1 MASLARGVRRK
12 AALFASEHF
21 FRSLSRF
28 GALHP
33 LADPS
38 RHDVEVDRD
47 LVYGDRLGEEHR
59 LDVWRPRET
68 LDHGAHLRPAVLYVH
83 GGGFRIL
90 SKDTHWIM
98 GLMFARAGYVV
109 FNVNYRLAPKHPF
122 PDGIADVCDA
132 YRWVV
137 KNGAAHGAD
146 TSRLILAGESAGANL
161 VTALTL
167 ATCFRRDEP
176 WARAVFDTNVVPK
189 AVLPAC
195 GLLQVSEPE
204 RFPRKWPHIS
214 RMAYDQIVM
223 IEREYLARR
232 GDIPERTF
240 ELANP
245 LVQLEGKAIPQRPLP
260 PFFVACGTRDPLV
273 DDARRLDGALRAR
286 GAACE
291 LKLYPRE
298 LHAFHAMIMKKSAR
312 QCWRDSFA
320 FLERHGLGAKP
331 TRPRP
336 EAGASAAGG

>member
-1 MASLARGVRRK
+1 MSPLTNLRRR
-12 AALFASEHF
+12 ATLFASEHF
-21 FRSLSRF
+21 FRSLSRV

-33 LADPS
+33 LAKPS
-38 RHDVEVDRD
+38 RHDVEVERD

-59 LDVWRPRET
+59 LDVWRPKDRSGP
-68 LDHGAHLRPAVLYVH
+68 LPAVLYVH

-137 KNGAAHGAD
+137 KNGPSHGAD
-146 TSRLILAGESAGANL
+146 VSRLVLAGESAGANL
-161 VTALTL
+161 VTSLAL
-167 ATCFRRDEP
+167 AACFRREEP

-195 GLLQVSEPE
+195 GLLQVTEPE
-204 RFPRKWPHIS
+204 RFPRKWPHLS

-232 GDIPERTF
+232 GEIPEATF
-240 ELANP
+240 DFANP
-245 LVQLEGKAIPQRPLP
+245 LLYLEGDAQPERPLP
-260 PFFVACGTRDPLV
+260 PFFVPCGTRDPLI
-273 DDARRLDGALRAR
+273 DDARRLAKALGSR
-286 GAACE
+286 GVTCD
-291 LKLYPRE
+291 LKLYERE
-298 LHAFHAMIMKKSAR
+298 LHAFHAMVMMKSAR
-312 QCWRDSFA
+312 RCWRDTYA
-320 FLERHGLGAKP
+320 FLDATGV
-331 TRPRP
+331 
-336 EAGASAAGG
+336 SAATTPRG

>member
-1 MASLARGVRRK
+1 VSPLKRLVDLRRRATLA
-12 AALFASEHF
+12 ASEQF

-28 GALHP
+28 GAMHP
-33 LADPS
+33 LANPS

-47 LVYGDRLGEEHR
+47 LVYGARLGEEHR
-59 LDVWRPRET
+59 LDVWRPR
-68 LDHGAHLRPAVLYVH
+68 DHRELRPAVLYVH

-98 GLMFARAGYVV
+98 ALMFARAGYVV

-137 KNGAAHGAD
+137 QNGAAHGAD
-146 TSRLILAGESAGANL
+146 VSRLILAGESAGANL

-167 ATCFRRDEP
+167 ATTFQRDEP
-176 WARAVFDTNVVPK
+176 WARAVFDTKVVPK

-214 RMAYDQIVM
+214 SMAYDQIVM

-232 GDIPERTF
+232 GDLPERTF
-240 ELANP
+240 ELADP
-245 LVQLEGKAIPQRPLP
+245 LLVLEGTNVPQRPLP
-260 PFFVACGTRDPLV
+260 AFFVACGTRDPLV
-273 DDARRLDGALRAR
+273 DDARRLEKALHAR
-286 GAACE
+286 GATCE
-291 LKLYPRE
+291 LELYPRE
-298 LHAFHAMIMKKSAR
+298 LHAFHAMIMRKSAR
-312 QCWRDSFA
+312 RCWRDTFA
-320 FLERHGLGAKP
+320 FLERQGLAAKN
-331 TRPRP
+331 
-336 EAGASAAGG
+336 AAAHSAA